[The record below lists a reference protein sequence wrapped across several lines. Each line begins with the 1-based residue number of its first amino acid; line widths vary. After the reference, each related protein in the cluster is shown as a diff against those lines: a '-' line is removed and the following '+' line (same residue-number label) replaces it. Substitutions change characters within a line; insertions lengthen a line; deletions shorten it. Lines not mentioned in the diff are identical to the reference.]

1 MKKKTSFLVISMALL
16 MQFPVTVFAWGV
28 QGHQMV
34 VNLAFSM
41 LSPAAKQK
49 VLNAL
54 GGEPLNNAAIWMDSV
69 RENRVPQFQYMNDWH
84 FLNMNENKTYREVAS
99 KDDVVFN
106 LQKAINSVSAIQ
118 QLSADSIKMDVLI
131 LFHLM
136 GDIAQPLHCGYGI
149 DIGGNKIPVHT
160 QKFNI
165 SKNNLHHVWDDIIIQ
180 EGKINLTSCLSFY
193 KSMSSIAIDSVK
205 AGNPLDW
212 MTQSR
217 SFLKN
222 NVYAFTLVPKG
233 ISQLSLQ
240 YLDANVPI
248 VKQQLVYAAV
258 RLAAVLEKAF
268 GA

>member
-1 MKKKTSFLVISMALL
+1 MKKKICILVIAITLF
-16 MQFPVTVFAWGV
+16 MQLPFTVFAWGV
-28 QGHQMV
+28 QGHQIV

-49 VLNAL
+49 VLKAL
-54 GGEPLNNAAIWMDSV
+54 GGETLNNAAIWMDSV
-69 RENRVPQFQYMNDWH
+69 RENRVPQFQYMDEWH
-84 FLNMNENKTYREVAS
+84 FLNMNENQTYKDVAS
-99 KDDVVFN
+99 EDDVVFN
-106 LQKAINSVSAIQ
+106 LQKAINSFSAIQ

-136 GDIAQPLHCGYGI
+136 GDITQPLHCGYGI
-149 DIGGNKIPVHT
+149 DNGGNKILVHT

-165 SKNNLHHVWDDIIIQ
+165 SRNNLHHVWDDIIIQ
-180 EGKINLTSCLSFY
+180 EGKINLNSCLSLY
-193 KSMSSIAIDSVK
+193 GSMTTTAIDSVK
-205 AGNPLDW
+205 AGKPLDW
-212 MTQSR
+212 MIQSR

-222 NVYAFTLVPKG
+222 NVYAFTQIPKG

-240 YLDANVPI
+240 YLDTNVPI

-268 GA
+268 G

>member
-1 MKKKTSFLVISMALL
+1 MKKKISILFITIVLFMQLPFTS
-16 MQFPVTVFAWGV
+16 FAWGV
-28 QGHQMV
+28 QGHQIV
-34 VNLAFSM
+34 VNLAFSL
-41 LSPAAKQK
+41 LSPTAKQK
-49 VLNAL
+49 ILRAL

-69 RENRVPQFQYMNDWH
+69 RENKVPKFQYMNDWH
-84 FLNMNENKTYREVAS
+84 FLNMNENQTYQEVAS
-99 KDDVVFN
+99 EDDVVFN

-118 QLSADSIKMDVLI
+118 QLSSDSIKMDLLI

-136 GDIAQPLHCGYGI
+136 GDISQPLHCGYRI
-149 DIGGNKIPVHT
+149 DEGGNKILVHT

-165 SKNNLHHVWDDIIIQ
+165 SRNNLHHVWDDIVIQ
-180 EGKINLTSCLSFY
+180 EGKINLPACLNFY
-193 KSMSSIAIDSVK
+193 KSMTATAIDSVK

-212 MTQSR
+212 MMQSR
-217 SFLKN
+217 SFFKN
-222 NVYAFTLVPKG
+222 NVYAFTIVPKG

-240 YLDANVPI
+240 YLDTNVPI